1 MQLQELNN
9 RFSEVNTDLLHCM
22 ACLNPNN
29 SFVAFNKEKLL
40 RLAKFYPSDFLGTD
54 ILALD
59 SQLYNYIFYM
69 CSNDLFLKLQGVSE
83 LAEKLVNTG
92 KHETYPLVYLL
103 VKLALTLPVVTATV
117 ERSFSAMKYIK
128 NELCN
133 RMRDHWMNDYLVVYI
148 ERDVVCSTDN
158 KTIIQ

>member
-9 RFSEVNTDLLHCM
+9 RFSEANTDLLRCM

-59 SQLYNYIFYM
+59 S
-69 CSNDLFLKLQGVSE
+69 
-83 LAEKLVNTG
+83 
-92 KHETYPLVYLL
+92 
-103 VKLALTLPVVTATV
+103 
-117 ERSFSAMKYIK
+117 
-128 NELCN
+128 
-133 RMRDHWMNDYLVVYI
+133 
-148 ERDVVCSTDN
+148 
-158 KTIIQ
+158 